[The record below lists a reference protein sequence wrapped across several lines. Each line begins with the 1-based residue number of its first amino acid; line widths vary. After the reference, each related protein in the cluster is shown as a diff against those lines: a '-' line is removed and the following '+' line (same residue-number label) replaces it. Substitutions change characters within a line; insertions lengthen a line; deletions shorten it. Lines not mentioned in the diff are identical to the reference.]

1 MTSLLAAPNSS
12 YATFSCDAKRFE
24 AYDTLVWR
32 VADFVG
38 NTRRWL
44 RVPFRMPDRTHRFY
58 MTLLR
63 SPLAQFQRSMQ
74 ALRLMLYGCKAGA
87 MQLLVA
93 IILVAAVEWPRVSV
107 GSDSPRPVANPAVVH
122 EQEFQRQ
129 PTWSI
134 PTRSEVRHQV
144 LAWLDGLEAPVGK
157 LADARAIWAQSESL
171 PSAEIIGMPTDILD
185 DVMSTCAIV
194 DERCANLELAMQ
206 DRVSGEGVAA
216 LSGEFAWLNEPS
228 TNRSDTFEQQAVKLW
243 LGRELVRQDRFDEG
257 LAQLADLD
265 PATVLDPAAL
275 LFHRAACQHWLL
287 KSDAAIASLEQLLE
301 RAQEIP
307 VRYERVARL
316 LRADMTSLEDESLD
330 HIARRM
336 RDVTRRLGLGRA
348 GPKTRRVQDGVIES
362 LDKLIASI
370 EKQQQD
376 QSGGGGSGGSGKGGT
391 GKPMDDSRIAG
402 GKGPGDVTRRD
413 IGDTEGWG
421 NLPPHKREE
430 ALQQIGREFP
440 AHYREAIEQYFKR
453 LAAGNESP

>member
-1 MTSLLAAPNSS
+1 
-12 YATFSCDAKRFE
+12 
-24 AYDTLVWR
+24 
-32 VADFVG
+32 
-38 NTRRWL
+38 
-44 RVPFRMPDRTHRFY
+44 MPDRTHCVY
-58 MTLLR
+58 TTQTR
-63 SPLAQFQRSMQ
+63 SPPTRLQRLTQ
-74 ALRLMLYGCKAGA
+74 GLRLMQCRFKAQA
-87 MQLLVA
+87 LPMLVA
-93 IILVAAVEWPRVSV
+93 IVLVAAVERPLVSV
-107 GSDSPRPVANPAVVH
+107 GSDSVRPVANSA
-122 EQEFQRQ
+122 QEFQRQ

-134 PTRSEVRHQV
+134 PSRSEVGRQV
-144 LAWLDGLEAPVGK
+144 LVWLDGVAAPPSK
-157 LADARAIWAQSESL
+157 LAEARAIWAESEPS
-171 PSAEIIGMPTDILD
+171 PSANIARMPADILD

-194 DERCANLELAMQ
+194 DERCANLALVMQ
-206 DRVSGEGVAA
+206 GVGAGGGVAA
-216 LSGEFAWLNEPS
+216 LSGECAWLNEPS
-228 TNRSDTFEQQAVKLW
+228 TNGFNTFEQQAVKLW
-243 LGRELVRQDRFDEG
+243 LGRELVRHDRFDEG
-257 LAQLADLD
+257 LAQLANLD

-287 KSDAAIASLEQLLE
+287 ESDAAIASLEQLLE

-348 GPKTRRVQDGVIES
+348 GAQTRRVQDGVIES
-362 LDKLIASI
+362 LDKLIAAI
-370 EKQQQD
+370 EKQQQQQD
-376 QSGGGGSGGSGKGGT
+376 QSGSGGVGGSGKGGT
-391 GKPMDDSRIAG
+391 GKPMDDSRIAD

-440 AHYREAIEQYFKR
+440 AHYREAIEHYFKR

>member
-1 MTSLLAAPNSS
+1 
-12 YATFSCDAKRFE
+12 
-24 AYDTLVWR
+24 
-32 VADFVG
+32 
-38 NTRRWL
+38 
-44 RVPFRMPDRTHRFY
+44 MPDRTHCVY
-58 MTLLR
+58 TTQTR
-63 SPLAQFQRSMQ
+63 SPPTRLQRLTQ
-74 ALRLMLYGCKAGA
+74 GLRLMRCRFKAQA
-87 MQLLVA
+87 LPMLVA
-93 IILVAAVEWPRVSV
+93 IVLVAVVERPLVSV
-107 GSDSPRPVANPAVVH
+107 GSDSVRPVANSA
-122 EQEFQRQ
+122 QEFQRQ

-134 PTRSEVRHQV
+134 PSRSEVGRQV
-144 LAWLDGLEAPVGK
+144 LVWLDGVAAPPGK
-157 LADARAIWAQSESL
+157 LAEARAIWAESEPS
-171 PSAEIIGMPTDILD
+171 PSADIARMPADILD

-194 DERCANLELAMQ
+194 DERCASLALVMQ
-206 DRVSGEGVAA
+206 GVGAGGGVAA
-216 LSGEFAWLNEPS
+216 LSGECAWLNEPS
-228 TNRSDTFEQQAVKLW
+228 TNGFNTFEQQAVKLW
-243 LGRELVRQDRFDEG
+243 LGRELVRHDRFDEG

-287 KSDAAIASLEQLLE
+287 ESDAAIASLEQLLE

-348 GPKTRRVQDGVIES
+348 GAQTRRVQDGVIES
-362 LDKLIASI
+362 LDKLIAAI
-370 EKQQQD
+370 EKQQQQQD
-376 QSGGGGSGGSGKGGT
+376 QSGSGGVGGSGKGGT
-391 GKPMDDSRIAG
+391 GKPMDDSRIAD

-440 AHYREAIEQYFKR
+440 AHYREAIEHYFKR